1 MLSDLCKQLNNW
13 FDYKR
18 LFGTFTIEGG
28 VLSIDGAKEGQ
39 FIRICDSV
47 FNDGVY
53 EYPMSGLK
61 DETFDGAIWLLA
73 VPDDVVALSKE
84 IDDWNS
90 HYKDFLQS
98 PYQSESFGG
107 YTYSKGSPT
116 GSDGTGI
123 TWSDIFADRLR
134 RWQKL

>member
-39 FIRICDSV
+39 YIRICDSV

-53 EYPMSGLK
+53 KYPMSGLK
-61 DETFDGAIWLLA
+61 DETFDGAIWLMA

-107 YTYSKGSPT
+107 YTYSKGSST